1 MVGARQLRRTLRAAG
16 DDLAELKAAHA
27 AAAGIVAGAARPGA
41 PRVSGALAGS
51 VRPGATKTAAV
62 VRAGKA
68 SVPYANP
75 IHWGWGRRHIA
86 ANPWMSRA
94 ATATEGTWTAA
105 YAAAVDKVLAT
116 IKGA

>member
-1 MVGARQLRRTLRAAG
+1 MVGARELRRTLRKAG

-27 AAAGIVAGAARPGA
+27 EAAGIVAGAARPGA
-41 PRVSGALAGS
+41 PRVSGALAGT
-51 VRPGATKTAAV
+51 VRPGATKTAAI

-94 ATATEGTWTAA
+94 ATSTENTWTAA
-105 YAAAVDKVLAT
+105 YAEAVDKIIGT
-116 IKGA
+116 IQGA